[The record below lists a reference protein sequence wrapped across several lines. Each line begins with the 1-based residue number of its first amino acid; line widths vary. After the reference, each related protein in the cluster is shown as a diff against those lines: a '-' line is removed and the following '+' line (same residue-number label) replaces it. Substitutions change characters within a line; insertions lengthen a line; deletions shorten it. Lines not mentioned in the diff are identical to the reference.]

1 MPLPNSYIQTGRMS
15 DYFEAMVNAE
25 APSRFTTN
33 FLENLGFKSSNDRA
47 FIGVLKELG
56 FLDTDGKPTQR
67 YFRFLD
73 KSQWRRVIAEGIRES
88 FSDLFAINKEAH
100 SMSRDDVKNKLRTLY
115 SGQKTDKV
123 IGLIAKTFDELKDV
137 ADFSEADYIVG
148 NEFEYG
154 PNDQVNDTISA
165 NGREEVRPPMRSIP
179 AKVALDSLQYH
190 INIVLPETRDQA
202 VYDAIFR
209 SLREHL
215 G

>member
-1 MPLPNSYIQTGRMS
+1 MPLPNSYVQTGRMS
-15 DYFEAMVNAE
+15 DYFDAMVNAE
-25 APSRFTTN
+25 APSRFTTT

-56 FLDTDGKPTQR
+56 FLDGDGKPTQR

-73 KSQWRRVIAEGIRES
+73 KSQWRRVVAEGVRES
-88 FSDLFAINKEAH
+88 FSDLFAINKEAD

-123 IGLIAKTFDELKDV
+123 INLIAKTFDELTDV
-137 ADFSEADYIVG
+137 ADFSEADYTVE
-148 NEFEYG
+148 NKFEHV
-154 PNDQVNDTISA
+154 PNDQVDDSISA
-165 NGREEVRPPMRSIP
+165 NGREQVMPTTRV
-179 AKVALDSLQYH
+179 KVALDSLQYH
-190 INIVLPETRDQA
+190 INIVLPETRDQS